1 MALTIQQ
8 QLELR
13 HVEAYDLATFL
24 QGVEQAIKD
33 GYKISLEH
41 NETYPYG
48 SFGHYIVKMVKEE
61 FSIDKLTLNV
71 KVDTTEV
78 QKVITDALEG
88 LKTLQEASESTEEGA
103 STTEG
108 TKEVVEA
115 PKRAETAAQ
124 DVKAKPGRK
133 AKSE

>member
-24 QGVEQAIKD
+24 QGVEQAVKD
-33 GYKISLEH
+33 GYSISLDH

-48 SFGHYIVKMVKEE
+48 SFGHYIVKMVKQE
-61 FSIDKLTLNV
+61 
-71 KVDTTEV
+71 
-78 QKVITDALEG
+78 
-88 LKTLQEASESTEEGA
+88 LQEVKTVVE
-103 STTEG
+103 STTEEVKTPLEAHESTQEG
-108 TKEVVEA
+108 VANQEVVKEVVEA
-115 PKRAETAAQ
+115 PKR
-124 DVKAKPGRK
+124 GRK